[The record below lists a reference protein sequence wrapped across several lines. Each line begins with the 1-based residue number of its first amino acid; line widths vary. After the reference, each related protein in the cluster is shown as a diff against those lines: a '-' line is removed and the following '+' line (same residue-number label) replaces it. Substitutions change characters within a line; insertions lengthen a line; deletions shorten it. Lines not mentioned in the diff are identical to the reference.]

1 MSYDCKP
8 IMRTFL
14 LFIAF
19 CLVWSCEN
27 SNKDSDELTLVN
39 PISKK
44 DKYLVEAGRD
54 VESVDS
60 SIMVNPE
67 DLQMI
72 KFKMFPSFLQAHSI
86 SYSTT
91 DRELSFFQI
100 TQQLFRTDDY
110 YKIPEE
116 EREHHLY
123 LFMKKHSSKNFHTKI
138 TEKEEQLILNEWAAF
153 KKAGYKGKM
162 LEGFDGAEFY
172 TSIYEKDTI
181 VLVNTTSPSSHH
193 TKLLAVLLDLSK
205 KYAKDSITQ
214 VNIEHLKGYL

>member
-1 MSYDCKP
+1 MILKP
-8 IMRTFL
+8 FMRTAL
-14 LFIAF
+14 LLIITF

-27 SNKDSDELTLVN
+27 SNKNSDELSLEN

-44 DKYLVEAGRD
+44 DKFLVEAGRD
-54 VESVDS
+54 VERIDS
-60 SIMVNPE
+60 SIVVNND

-72 KFKMFPSFLQAHSI
+72 KFRIFPSFLQAHSI
-86 SYSTT
+86 YYSTA
-91 DRELSFFQI
+91 DRKLSFFQT
-100 TQQLFRTDDY
+100 TQKLSITDDY

-123 LFMKKHSSKNFHTKI
+123 LFMKKHSSKNFHAEI
-138 TEKEEQLILNEWAAF
+138 TEKEEQLILKEWKAF
-153 KKAGYKGKM
+153 NKAGYKAKI
-162 LEGFDGAEFY
+162 LEGIDGAEFY

-181 VLVNTTSPSSHH
+181 VLVNTISPSSHH

>member
-1 MSYDCKP
+1 
-8 IMRTFL
+8 MRTFL
-14 LFIAF
+14 LLFITF

-27 SNKDSDELTLVN
+27 SNKDSEELPLEN

-44 DKYLVEAGRD
+44 DKFLIEAERD
-54 VESVDS
+54 VESIDS
-60 SIMVNPE
+60 SIVVNSD
-67 DLQMI
+67 DLHMI
-72 KFKMFPSFLQAHSI
+72 NFKIFPSFFQAHSI
-86 SYSTT
+86 SYNTR
-91 DRELSFFQI
+91 DRELYFFQI

-138 TEKEEQLILNEWAAF
+138 TEKEEQLILNEWVAF
-153 KKAGYKGKM
+153 KKAGYKGKRVEM
-162 LEGFDGAEFY
+162 MDGAEFY

-181 VLVNTTSPSSHH
+181 ALVNTTSPSSHH

-214 VNIEHLKGYL
+214 VNIDHLKNYL